1 MSETW
6 NSSFKQLVGHS
17 HPSFYTAIGNIR
29 KDEAIVKT
37 MMLQDD
43 RGKPPKKRRKRN
55 YARIQ
60 KRLKT
65 LCEDIV
71 TGRKSTEEFLR
82 AVGQCV
88 RFLTQDFTLI
98 KIINSGMIIIS

>member
-17 HPSFYTAIGNIR
+17 HPSFYTTIDNIR

-37 MMLQDD
+37 MILQDD
-43 RGKPPKKRRKRN
+43 RGEPPKKRIQRH
-55 YARIQ
+55 YAPRIQ
-60 KRLKT
+60 RRWKA

-71 TGRKSTEEFLR
+71 VDDRKSTEEFLR

-88 RFLTQDFTLI
+88 RF
-98 KIINSGMIIIS
+98 